1 MPTIFPLPAFGSA
14 KAPVA
19 DKPIELESRAPYK
32 TVGAYK
38 ERGLGQ
44 EYLHAMGF
52 FLSRWITF
60 ERAVLGIGKALHPDD
75 PRKWR
80 VLNESVPYLGFDLG
94 ALEQIGTIR
103 RVRNNLVHG
112 VELPHVQTLNWAGQT
127 IEKLLNSLRER
138 AKGEMKQVVEKA
150 ISEMAP
156 EITGYPSAALWALRE
171 RGVQLRNKLIT
182 LEELPQW
189 EAEFE
194 TWHSELLVEAE
205 RESLSLRSW
214 IGTLDKVT
222 QWDLTTWVNEEHRGK
237 LNMLSETLHRLEAY
251 LTKDMR

>member
-1 MPTIFPLPAFGSA
+1 
-14 KAPVA
+14 
-19 DKPIELESRAPYK
+19 
-32 TVGAYK
+32 
-38 ERGLGQ
+38 
-44 EYLHAMGF
+44 
-52 FLSRWITF
+52 
-60 ERAVLGIGKALHPDD
+60 
-75 PRKWR
+75 
-80 VLNESVPYLGFDLG
+80 
-94 ALEQIGTIR
+94 
-103 RVRNNLVHG
+103 
-112 VELPHVQTLNWAGQT
+112 
-127 IEKLLNSLRER
+127 
-138 AKGEMKQVVEKA
+138 
-150 ISEMAP
+150 MAP